1 MKPITIRNQQYY
13 YEVVKSIKPYT
24 IFYPENKQ
32 TFLDKFEVNIDIES
46 EVHTKEVVRNMVEYA
61 QIEYLRRKERKLEIE
76 RGEII

>member
-13 YEVVKSIKPYT
+13 QEVVKSIAPYT

-32 TFLDKFEVNIDIES
+32 TFLDKFEVDIDIES
-46 EVHTKEVVRNMVEYA
+46 EVHTKEAVRNMVEYA
-61 QIEYLRRKERKLEIE
+61 QIEYLIRKERRLEIQ

>member
-13 YEVVKSIKPYT
+13 YEVVRSITHYT
-24 IFYPENKQ
+24 IFYTENKQ

-46 EVHTKEVVRNMVEYA
+46 VVHTKEAVRNMVEYA
-61 QIEYLRRKERKLEIE
+61 QIEYLRRKERRLEIE